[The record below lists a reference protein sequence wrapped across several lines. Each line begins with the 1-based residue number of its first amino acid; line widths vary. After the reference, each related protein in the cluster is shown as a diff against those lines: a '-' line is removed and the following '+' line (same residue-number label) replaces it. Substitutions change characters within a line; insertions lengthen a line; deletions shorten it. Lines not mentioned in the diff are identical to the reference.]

1 MCMSHHAALSA
12 ISGGFSRCLLPA
24 SDLDMCDT
32 VAPDAVLT
40 RYARTIIRFKA
51 WQLAH
56 RSGFCRNEQEDLE
69 QDLWTALFAQAANF
83 DANRASIDTFINRVV
98 NTTVAI
104 LLRER
109 RRQKRLEGTR
119 AHSLDESLRK
129 GEQFSAATL
138 RELDDRRRDTVG
150 FCFEESLS
158 ETEEALVH
166 ALNSM
171 PPKLQDICLRVM
183 SSSAVAVAR
192 ELGTSRRQIRNAL
205 DEAREYFRNAGF
217 ED

>member
-1 MCMSHHAALSA
+1 
-12 ISGGFSRCLLPA
+12 
-24 SDLDMCDT
+24 MCDT

-138 RELDDRRRDTVG
+138 RESDDRRRD
-150 FCFEESLS
+150 
-158 ETEEALVH
+158 TEEALVH

>member
-1 MCMSHHAALSA
+1 
-12 ISGGFSRCLLPA
+12 
-24 SDLDMCDT
+24 MCDT

-109 RRQKRLEGTR
+109 RRQKRAEGLR
-119 AHSLDESLRK
+119 ARSLDETQSK
-129 GEQFSAATL
+129 DGQSSAATL
-138 RELDDRRRDTVG
+138 SESDDHRRSTES
-150 FCFEESLS
+150 FCFEESFS
-158 ETEEALVH
+158 ETGDALRH

-171 PPKLQDICLRVM
+171 PPELQDICRRVM
-183 SSSAVAVAR
+183 SSSAVSVAR
-192 ELGTSRRQIRNAL
+192 DLGTSRRQIRNAL